1 VTPAELTAAAARAA
15 EVVRALNHQTRP
27 GTAVLDATE
36 VYDLLGELAL
46 MASRLPQLLGQ
57 IETLID
63 DLVEDNQ
70 VLIVDGPNT
79 GDPAAVAAICGHWLA
94 ASAGSAHQLAHHV
107 DQAHEVLA
115 HAAAT
120 DAFTDPTGHRPSSS

>member
-1 VTPAELTAAAARAA
+1 VTPAEGTAAAARAA

-70 VLIVDGPNT
+70 VLIVDGPHRD
-79 GDPAAVAAICGHWLA
+79 DPVAVAAICGHWLA
-94 ASAGSAHQLAHHV
+94 ASTGAAHDLAHRV
-107 DQAHEVLA
+107 DQAHQVLA
-115 HAAAT
+115 HAAVA
-120 DAFTDPTGHRPSSS
+120 DSPGHRPSSS